1 MYIDTTDSYK
11 SVTAVDWQIE
21 NLTFIS
27 PSRSETYV
35 QLSAIRQSIIYTY
48 IDTTLSYKPVS

>member
-11 SVTAVDWQIE
+11 SITTVDVQIE

-35 QLSAIRQSIIYTY
+35 QLSAIRLSCIYTY
-48 IDTTLSYKPVS
+48 IDTTLSYNPVS

>member
-35 QLSAIRQSIIYTY
+35 QLSAIRQSSIYTY